1 MIAFAVR
8 PAALDDAVGVARI
21 KIAGWRAA
29 YIGIVPAS
37 VLDGMN
43 DIRTAAGWSDLI
55 EKPAPRTGVMVA
67 EMPAAGDAPARV
79 VGFTHF
85 APLRSSGPPTAEPA
99 AKQAD
104 WGEVTTLYVDPSFQR
119 RGIGTRLLKSAF
131 ARMAAVGLMRVR
143 LWSLAENKAGNAF
156 YERCGGQAGETAE
169 LALGGVKI
177 LEIAY
182 DWPAPAT
189 VSDGKPAA

>member
-1 MIAFAVR
+1 MNGVAIR
-8 PAALDDAVGVARI
+8 PAVLDDAVDVARI
-21 KIAGWRAA
+21 KIAGWRTA
-29 YIGIVPAS
+29 YAGIVPAG
-37 VLDGMN
+37 VLDGMD

-67 EMPAAGDAPARV
+67 EIPGVDDEPARV

-85 APLRSSGPPTAEPA
+85 APLRNAGPPTTEPT
-99 AKQAD
+99 D
-104 WGEVTTLYVDPSFQR
+104 YGEVTTLYVDPAFQR
-119 RGIGTRLLKSAF
+119 RGVGTRLLKSAF

-156 YERCGGQAGETAE
+156 YERCGGRAGETAE
-169 LALGGVKI
+169 LSLGGTKI

-182 DWPAPAT
+182 DWPAPT
-189 VSDGKPAA
+189 MVSDGV

>member
-1 MIAFAVR
+1 MSAFAIR
-8 PAALDDAVGVARI
+8 PAVLDDAVDVARI

-29 YIGIVPAS
+29 YVGIVPGS
-37 VLDGMN
+37 VLDGMD

-67 EMPAAGDAPARV
+67 ELPAEANARPRV

-85 APLRSSGPPTAEPA
+85 APLRSPGPQKTAPT
-99 AKQAD
+99 D
-104 WGEVTTLYVDPSFQR
+104 YGEVTTLYVDPALQR
-119 RGIGTRLLKSAF
+119 RGIGTRLLKVAF
-131 ARMAAVGLMRVR
+131 ARMSAVGLMRVR
-143 LWSLAENKAGNAF
+143 LWSLAENTAGNAF

-169 LALGGVKI
+169 FTLGGAKI
-177 LEIAY
+177 VEIAY

-189 VSDGKPAA
+189 VRGDA